1 MNCVLINSH
10 LKCDNKST
18 IYERGES
25 KMTKNVTSDT
35 LEFIQDNVLNVT
47 ELVRTKKLTQILDQF
62 ADVKSTDIYVVQ
74 NDKKRNARG
83 VIVDFEYFQELLRY
97 KEAVDA
103 AIDEHMEQVA
113 LSRINNPVDVPLEEV
128 LKSEDISFEEIRYRM
143 NEIELDEE

>member
-1 MNCVLINSH
+1 MA
-10 LKCDNKST
+10 
-18 IYERGES
+18 
-25 KMTKNVTSDT
+25 KNVTSGT

-62 ADVKSTDIYVVQ
+62 ADVKSMDVYVVQ

-83 VIVDFEYFQELLRY
+83 VIVDFEYFQELLSY

-103 AIDEHMEQVA
+103 AIDEQIEQVA
-113 LSRINNPVDVPLEEV
+113 LSRINEPANTTLEDL
-128 LKSEDISFEEIRYRM
+128 LKDEDITFEEIKARM